1 MAFSFL
7 FGDANVQIRLQNGQ
21 KAQGEFLG
29 TYMNHVHILMGDN
42 IYYYACDDIASI
54 TNANEGYSFG
64 NKFKYDCSINTVTA
78 DILFP
83 PELDPM
89 TGEMTQ
95 ILPDVFNPDIP
106 KPAVKVE
113 AGGISTEQDFVV
125 IDGVKYTRQLIK
137 DKNDTD
143 EIDIWNKKIPPSVY
157 FEKLSNDLERPSR
170 LSSCFTAYFVG
181 GFGLLFLQGTTDDEY
196 GNPNP
201 TAGIGYGM
209 GTICIAGGLFYA
221 SRILRIGPKGLKWI
235 PKTDE
240 GKQFENIKN
249 IQDKNKKEK
258 LAYESL
264 VALAPISRIKKNERI
279 DALYEELPDI
289 DSLTN
294 IQKQFRPSIDARID
308 KMRIQ
313 MTIEEKALDDY
324 LNQIPIVSA
333 FKGVSTIP

>member
-1 MAFSFL
+1 MGML
-7 FGDANVQIRLQNGQ
+7 FFQ
-21 KAQGEFLG
+21 
-29 TYMNHVHILMGDN
+29 
-42 IYYYACDDIASI
+42 
-54 TNANEGYSFG
+54 
-64 NKFKYDCSINTVTA
+64 
-78 DILFP
+78 
-83 PELDPM
+83 
-89 TGEMTQ
+89 
-95 ILPDVFNPDIP
+95 
-106 KPAVKVE
+106 
-113 AGGISTEQDFVV
+113 
-125 IDGVKYTRQLIK
+125 
-137 DKNDTD
+137 
-143 EIDIWNKKIPPSVY
+143 
-157 FEKLSNDLERPSR
+157 
-170 LSSCFTAYFVG
+170 SSA
-181 GFGLLFLQGTTDDEY
+181 DDEY

-201 TAGIGYGM
+201 IAGIGNVM
-209 GTICIAGGLFYA
+209 GAVSIAGGLFYA

-249 IQDKNKKEK
+249 IQDKNEKEK

-324 LNQIPIVSA
+324 LNQIPIGITD
-333 FKGVSTIP
+333 K

>member
-1 MAFSFL
+1 MNKYSPLLFVMIFSFL

-21 KAQGEFLG
+21 KAQGEFVG
-29 TYMNHVHILMGDN
+29 TYMNHVHILVEEK
-42 IYYYACDDIASI
+42 IIYYACDDIISI
-54 TNANEGYSFG
+54 TYADGGFSYGKGYD
-64 NKFKYDCSINTVTA
+64 YDCSKNTVTA

-83 PELDPM
+83 PQLDPM

-95 ILPDVFNPDIP
+95 MLPDVFNPDIP

-125 IDGVKYTRQLIK
+125 IDGVKYTRELIK
-137 DKNDTD
+137 DQNDTA
-143 EIDIWNKKIPPSVY
+143 EIEIWNKKIPPSVY

-170 LSSCFTAYFVG
+170 LSSCFTSYLSF
-181 GFGLLFLQGTTDDEY
+181 GFGLLFLQGTTDEDGY
-196 GNPNP
+196 P
-201 TAGIGYGM
+201 GIGYGM
-209 GTICIAGGLFYA
+209 GTISIAGGLYYA

-235 PKTDE
+235 TKTDE

-249 IQDKNKKEK
+249 IQDKNEKEK

-324 LNQIPIVSA
+324 LNQIPIGITD
-333 FKGVSTIP
+333 K

>member
-1 MAFSFL
+1 M
-7 FGDANVQIRLQNGQ
+7 FGQ
-21 KAQGEFLG
+21 E
-29 TYMNHVHILMGDN
+29 
-42 IYYYACDDIASI
+42 
-54 TNANEGYSFG
+54 
-64 NKFKYDCSINTVTA
+64 YD
-78 DILFP
+78 
-83 PELDPM
+83 PE
-89 TGEMTQ
+89 TGE
-95 ILPDVFNPDIP
+95 V
-106 KPAVKVE
+106 VKKQYDPE
-113 AGGISTEQDFVV
+113 
-125 IDGVKYTRQLIK
+125 TRKLIK
-137 DKNDTD
+137 DQNDTA
-143 EIDIWNKKIPPSVY
+143 EIEIWNKKIPPSVY
-157 FEKLSNDLERPSR
+157 FEKLSNDLERPYR
-170 LSSCFTAYFVG
+170 FVNCGMMYFLG

-209 GTICIAGGLFYA
+209 GTISIAGGLYYA

-249 IQDKNKKEK
+249 IQDKNEKEK

-324 LNQIPIVSA
+324 LNQIPIGITD
-333 FKGVSTIP
+333 K